1 MQIAKVRG
9 TVVST
14 HKTRSLTGIKFL
26 LIQFVDAQGQLLPEY
41 EVAGDTVG
49 AGLDEWV
56 LVTRGSAARKE
67 PGHEERPLD
76 AMVVGII
83 DTISVDNRQ
92 LYSKKDEYR
101 LSQSG

>member
-1 MQIAKVRG
+1 MQIAKVCG

-14 HKTRSLTGIKFL
+14 HKSRTLTGIKL
-26 LIQFVDAQGQLLPEY
+26 LLVQFVDAQGNELAKY

-49 AGLDEWV
+49 AGLNEWV

-67 PGHEERPLD
+67 SGQEDRPVD

-83 DTISVDNRQ
+83 DTVTVSRGM
-92 LYSKKDEYR
+92 LYSKKDAER
-101 LSQSG
+101 VF

>member
-1 MQIAKVRG
+1 MQIAKVCG

-14 HKTRSLTGIKFL
+14 HKSRNLTGIKL
-26 LIQFVDAQGQLLPEY
+26 LLVQFVDEKGNTLPQY

-49 AGLDEWV
+49 AGINEWV

-67 PGHEERPLD
+67 IGQENRPID

-83 DTISVDNRQ
+83 DTVTVARSL
-92 LYSKKDEYR
+92 LYSKKETER
-101 LSQSG
+101 MI

>member
-1 MQIAKVRG
+1 MQIAKVCG

-14 HKTRSLTGIKFL
+14 HKSRTLTGVKLLLVQFL
-26 LIQFVDAQGQLLPEY
+26 DADGNELPNY

-49 AGLDEWV
+49 AGINEWV

-67 PGHEERPLD
+67 TGHEERPVD

-83 DTISVDNRQ
+83 DTVTKTTDL
-92 LYSKKDEYR
+92 LYSKKDAERMY
-101 LSQSG
+101 

>member
-1 MQIAKVRG
+1 MQIAKVCG

-14 HKTRSLTGIKFL
+14 HKSPTLTGIKL
-26 LIQFVDAQGQLLPEY
+26 LLVQFVDAQGNPQPKY

-49 AGLDEWV
+49 AGINEWV

-67 PGHEERPLD
+67 NGLEKRPVD

-83 DTISVDNRQ
+83 DTVTIANDL
-92 LYSKKDEYR
+92 LYSKKEAER
-101 LSQSG
+101 IL

>member
-14 HKTRSLTGIKFL
+14 QKLPSITGIKL
-26 LIQFVDAQGQLLPEY
+26 LLVQFIDEEGQLLPRY
-41 EVAGDTVG
+41 EVVADSVG

-56 LVTRGSAARKE
+56 LVSCRAIA
-67 PGHEERPLD
+67 PHPDNDLRPID
-76 AMVVGII
+76 AMVIGII
-83 DTISVDNRQ
+83 DTVTLENRR

-101 LSQSG
+101 

>member
-1 MQIAKVRG
+1 MQIAKVCG

-14 HKTRSLTGIKFL
+14 HKSRTLTGIKL
-26 LIQFVDAQGQLLPEY
+26 LLVQFVDAQGNPQPKY

-49 AGLDEWV
+49 AGINEWV

-67 PGHEERPLD
+67 SGLEERPVD

-83 DTISVDNRQ
+83 DTVTIASGL
-92 LYSKKDEYR
+92 LYSKKEAER
-101 LSQSG
+101 VL

>member
-1 MQIAKVRG
+1 MQIAKVCG

-14 HKTRSLTGIKFL
+14 HKSRTLTGIKL
-26 LIQFVDAQGQLLPEY
+26 LLVQFVDAQGNPQSEY

-49 AGLDEWV
+49 AGINEWV

-67 PGHEERPLD
+67 SGLEERPVD

-83 DTISVDNRQ
+83 DTVTIAHGL
-92 LYSKKDEYR
+92 LYSKKEAER
-101 LSQSG
+101 VL